1 MPSAEEL
8 EWRIGIE
15 WFRND
20 TGKEF
25 DGVTLASGPDVQ
37 SLVDLVPTLAQTL
50 AMQVETNPAQLAPSR
65 LALIKSGCWWLHVF
79 HKPTIDL
86 APKTMFEPTD
96 EFNETE
102 RTFDEIMSDTTAP
115 VSAVEDHYFDRHG
128 NPLNG
133 PPDFWELQAGLI

>member
-1 MPSAEEL
+1 MQSDEL
-8 EWRIGIE
+8 EWRIGLE

-25 DGVTLASGPDVQ
+25 DGVTLARGSDAQ
-37 SLVDLVPTLAQTL
+37 SLVDLIPEFVKTLVMQAEVNPT
-50 AMQVETNPAQLAPSR
+50 QLTPSR

-86 APKTMFEPTD
+86 APKTMFETA
-96 EFNETE
+96 NE
-102 RTFDEIMSDTTAP
+102 FDEKERSFEEVMSDMTSP
-115 VSAVEDHYFDRHG
+115 VSVVEDHYFDRHG